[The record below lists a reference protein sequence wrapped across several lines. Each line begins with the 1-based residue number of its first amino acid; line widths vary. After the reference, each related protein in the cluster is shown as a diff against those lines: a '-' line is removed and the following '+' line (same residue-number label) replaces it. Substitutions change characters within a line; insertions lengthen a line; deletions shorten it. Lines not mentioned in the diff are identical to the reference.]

1 MQANAINPAQ
11 ITEIVNSRN
20 AHEMLNTEIET
31 SEVLDAEGLSI
42 EVLPIDISE
51 LKQVRH
57 IRVAPNSSIP
67 EHAHEGPVFRF
78 ITKGTAVVNGITYE
92 EGEWMIIPPN
102 TRYKIETSTGYEA
115 LWICLIC
122 KIVL

>member
-1 MQANAINPAQ
+1 MQVNAINPAQ

-42 EVLPIDISE
+42 EVLPIDISA

-57 IRVAPNSSIP
+57 IRVEPNSSIP
-67 EHAHEGPVFRF
+67 EHAHD
-78 ITKGTAVVNGITYE
+78 TLSSS
-92 EGEWMIIPPN
+92 W
-102 TRYKIETSTGYEA
+102 KILLKSTGLHVAGLHPSHKEH
-115 LWICLIC
+115 LQLDCLG
-122 KIVL
+122 LLFGRSYG